1 MSNRRVFA
9 SWVLLALLMSA
20 NGVFR
25 ELVLRRAIGATQ
37 ADIVSA
43 AMGALI
49 ILGATWY
56 LFRPLANRPV
66 AELARVSAI
75 MVALTVAFE
84 LIVGRYVDGKSW
96 NELISDYA
104 IWRGRLWPALLL
116 IVALTPFLWGRWMP
130 RRADAAR

>member
-9 SWVLLALLMSA
+9 SWMLLALLMSA

-104 IWRGRLWPALLL
+104 I
-116 IVALTPFLWGRWMP
+116 
-130 RRADAAR
+130 